1 MSEIHYFPRTV
12 QREEIVL
19 TNTMMLF
26 RRLYHHDAERFN
38 RFLNLLIENAETDGG
53 IDMSLK
59 FRSQQAGAVLDGSI
73 SQDSFKV
80 VIETKPY
87 SQHQIG
93 HIRHHFASFRDEM
106 HQLFLWI
113 NPDPIDLTY
122 KQIVLDEIS
131 DFNAANRKGIKFATI
146 TFKDLC
152 HLLRSMIADHEMD
165 LVAMADDYEDFC
177 ATAGLVKTME
187 TKLRVVP
194 TGASFEQHMNF
205 HVYYDRRVNPYQPHS
220 YIGLYK
226 DKAVR
231 GIGKITC
238 IADIDYNRVTYSLIK
253 ASILEGTLSQQMEFL
268 LMKVIKDAKQKYGF
282 DLTTDYRFFF
292 VDGFYPTYFRKD
304 SPYGIMG
311 KRYIDLESIGGYH
324 KNFDT
329 SEIAEVL
336 TGKGWK

>member
-12 QREEIVL
+12 QREELVL
-19 TNTMMLF
+19 NNTMMLF
-26 RRLYHHDAERFN
+26 KKLYHHDSERFN
-38 RFLNLLIENAETDGG
+38 RFLNNLIENAETDGA
-53 IDMSLK
+53 IDLSLK
-59 FRSQQAGAVLDGSI
+59 FRRQQVGAVFDGSI

-93 HIRHHFASFRDEM
+93 HIRNHFAAFKAEEY
-106 HQLFLWI
+106 QLFLWI
-113 NPDPIDLTY
+113 NPEPIDLTF

-131 DFNAANRKGIKFATI
+131 DFNAANRKAIKFATV
-146 TFKDLC
+146 TFKDVC
-152 HLLRSMIADHEMD
+152 HLLKSMISEQESYLM
-165 LVAMADDYEDFC
+165 AMADDYEDFC
-177 ATAGLVKTME
+177 TSAGLVRTME
-187 TKLRVVP
+187 TKMRIVP
-194 TGASFEQHMNF
+194 AGTSFEQQMSFN
-205 HVYYDRRVNPYQPHS
+205 VYFDKRVNPYQPHQ

-268 LMKVIKDAKQKYGF
+268 LMKVIKDAKQKYGY

-304 SPYGIMG
+304 SPYGVTG
-311 KRYIDLESIGGYH
+311 KRYIDLESVAGYH
-324 KNFDT
+324 RSFDT
-329 SEIAEVL
+329 SEIAETL